1 MVTRNK
7 VLSRAVDDCM
17 KELYSFVQPSV
28 SWDKFMEENEIYS
41 KIYKEHE
48 QYRKA
53 YYDRKKYPE
62 VWEKVKSQ
70 YEVLEWDP
78 NKSYKECIG
87 PAPFEFYY
95 LPKEIMKDICDSY
108 IYAYKIDS
116 QQELLNTISILKEYC
131 RKPIVD
137 KYIEE
142 HTDEYG
148 NWHPG
153 YRSYDNPN
161 NLEEEVQKIFDNEI
175 LPDICKQY
183 NKQYDLQTTG
193 IESSVSKA
201 YSQIFQNKFF
211 EFLDMAGNFYNWTR
225 DLNAFNMSVYLGASP
240 CSNKDAVI
248 ENWKKYKNQDIKI
261 DEKQIEKEYYGE
273 EDFDE

>member
-28 SWDKFMEENEIYS
+28 TWDKFMEENEIYS

-53 YYDRKKYPE
+53 YYDREKYPE

-78 NKSYKECIG
+78 SKSYKECIG

-108 IYAYKIDS
+108 IYAYRIDS

-142 HTDEYG
+142 HTDENG

-153 YRSYDNPN
+153 YRSYDNPD
-161 NLEEEVQKIFDNEI
+161 NLEKEIQKLIQEYDSSDVSEEISEK
-175 LPDICKQY
+175 CC
-183 NKQYDLQTTG
+183 
-193 IESSVSKA
+193 
-201 YSQIFQNKFF
+201 NKFF

-225 DLNAFNMSVYLGASP
+225 DLNAFNTSVYLGCSP
-240 CSNKDAVI
+240 NSNKEAVI
-248 ENWKKYKNQDIKI
+248 ENWKKYRNKDIEI
-261 DEKQIEKEYYGE
+261 NEQQMLNDYYGE